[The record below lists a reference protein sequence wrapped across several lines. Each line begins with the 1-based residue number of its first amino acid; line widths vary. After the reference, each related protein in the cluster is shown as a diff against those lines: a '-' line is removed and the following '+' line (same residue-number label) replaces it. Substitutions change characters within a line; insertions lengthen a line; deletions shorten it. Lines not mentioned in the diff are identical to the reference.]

1 MRDCL
6 VRKANRTISH
16 AHMPMCSSSP
26 SCRRRI
32 AIIVFASTM
41 VPLVTISMASCCVYR
56 RTAGRGVSGPIA
68 ERSTSLSP
76 VARYSAVYCEEKLG
90 VLMKRVNW
98 VSFEAS

>member
-1 MRDCL
+1 
-6 VRKANRTISH
+6 
-16 AHMPMCSSSP
+16 
-26 SCRRRI
+26 
-32 AIIVFASTM
+32 M

-56 RTAGRGVSGPIA
+56 RTAERGVSGPIA
-68 ERSTSLSP
+68 ERSTSLSH